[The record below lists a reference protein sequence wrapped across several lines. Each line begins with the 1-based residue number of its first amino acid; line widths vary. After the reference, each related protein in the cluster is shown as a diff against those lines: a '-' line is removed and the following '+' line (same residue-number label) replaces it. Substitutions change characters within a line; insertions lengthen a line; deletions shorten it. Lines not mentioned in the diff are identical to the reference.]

1 MKREFTITL
10 EEIEY
15 SIVAEDGATTINGHP
30 FTVEITDDPSTG
42 SGQGGMVLVNGI
54 AYDVTLEGETVT
66 VGAESY
72 TIQVSGLAATSPA
85 PTPSAPATTP
95 AAAGEG
101 AVTAIMPGKI
111 MRVLVEVGDQVAE
124 GDVVC
129 VLEAMKMENELHAHK
144 TGEVKAVH
152 VSSGDDVE
160 MGAVL
165 VEIE

>member
-1 MKREFTITL
+1 MSRQLEITL
-10 EEIEY
+10 EDVAYQVEIEG
-15 SIVAEDGATTINGHP
+15 EK
-30 FTVEITDDPSTG
+30 
-42 SGQGGMVLVNGI
+42 VLVNGRPFAVTVDGDAARVDGITHTVVIEGQQAIFDGI
-54 AYDVTLEGETVT
+54 AYPFQARWA
-66 VGAESY
+66 GAEKK
-72 TIQVSGLAATSPA
+72 AARAETA
-85 PTPSAPATTP
+85 P
-95 AAAGEG
+95 AAGEG

-160 MGAVL
+160 MDAVL
-165 VEIE
+165 VEIA